1 MKYNVDK
8 CHILHLGKDNMKYE
22 YQLGGMT
29 LETSKYEKDVGVI
42 INDDLKPSLQ
52 CARAAAKANQVL
64 GQITRGVCYRDKDT
78 MLKLYKTYVRP
89 HLEYCQAAW
98 SPWTEGDKSI
108 LEKVQQRAVKLMT
121 NLKSKTYE
129 GRLKELGLTSLV
141 ERRKRGDLI
150 TMYRIMTGKDKVDP
164 ARWFTMTTPRGG
176 ALSTRQNTGWLNVE
190 KPPRSNLELRRNQF
204 SQRVID
210 DWNWLPDWVKKAK
223 TVNSFKNSLDKHL

>member
-1 MKYNVDK
+1 M
-8 CHILHLGKDNMKYE
+8 
-22 YQLGGMT
+22 
-29 LETSKYEKDVGVI
+29 
-42 INDDLKPSLQ
+42 
-52 CARAAAKANQVL
+52 
-64 GQITRGVCYRDKDT
+64 
-78 MLKLYKTYVRP
+78 
-89 HLEYCQAAW
+89 
-98 SPWTEGDKSI
+98 
-108 LEKVQQRAVKLMT
+108 EKVQQRAVKLMT

-129 GRLKELGLTSLV
+129 GRLKELALTSLV

-176 ALSTRQNTGWLNVE
+176 ALSTRQNNGWLNVE

-223 TVNSFKNSLDKHL
+223 TVNSFKNSLDKHLYPG